1 MFSQGIE
8 YVDIDDGDNRVGCG
22 EEGVGEESAD
32 QEEGE
37 PHLECCLQA
46 SASASAS
53 AKYQQES
60 KGISIIRA
68 SKRTSISRVSA
79 SMKE

>member
-1 MFSQGIE
+1 MGIDHNLN
-8 YVDIDDGDNRVGCG
+8 VDVVDKKDRVGCG
-22 EEGVGEESAD
+22 EERMGEESAD
-32 QEEGE
+32 QKDGE